1 MFIRETSQTIPSKWR
16 NLDKWLDKWDV
27 LILPC
32 MLGDLWRHQKFI
44 SFQYHSL
51 YCNVIEYEAPLYKP
65 HFFGIIT
72 SSHFIYF
79 NKLRDESF
87 NNLLRSTVIKMHI
100 WNQDQVYNS
109 STELQVDTT
118 VANT

>member
-1 MFIRETSQTIPSKWR
+1 MLLSTKHRFTSPI
-16 NLDKWLDKWDV
+16 
-27 LILPC
+27 
-32 MLGDLWRHQKFI
+32 
-44 SFQYHSL
+44 
-51 YCNVIEYEAPLYKP
+51 
-65 HFFGIIT
+65 FGIIT

-118 VANT
+118 VANTLAI